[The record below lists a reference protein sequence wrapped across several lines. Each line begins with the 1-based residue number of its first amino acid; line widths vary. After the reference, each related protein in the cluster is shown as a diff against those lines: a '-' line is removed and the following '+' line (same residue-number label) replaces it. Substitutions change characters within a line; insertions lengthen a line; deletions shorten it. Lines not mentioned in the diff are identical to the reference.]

1 MLYQETMLLLHPSYF
16 MEEVMTVFDFD
27 LDQSFDFDQSNLDF
41 DHSNFDFDQSNV
53 DFDPKIQL

>member
-1 MLYQETMLLLHPSYF
+1 MLYQDTMLLLCHSDF

-41 DHSNFDFDQSNV
+41 DQSHV
-53 DFDPKIQL
+53 DFNPKNQL

>member
-1 MLYQETMLLLHPSYF
+1 MLYQETMLLLRHSDF

-41 DHSNFDFDQSNV
+41 DQSNF

>member
-1 MLYQETMLLLHPSYF
+1 MLYQETMLLLRHSDF

-27 LDQSFDFDQSNLDF
+27 LDNQSNLDF
-41 DHSNFDFDQSNV
+41 DQSSV